1 MAMKPMKAFISLEE
15 GMRILLECVAPIPR
29 TERVGLLDATGR
41 VLAEPF
47 VAGLDVPPF
56 SRAAMDGYAVVAED
70 TFGAGNFTPVR
81 LSLIEVIHAAD
92 IARQK
97 VTRGTCIQVATGAPV
112 PAGADAVVQVEDT
125 ELEGD
130 PGQAGKVKFYK
141 PVYPRQNVSPQGE
154 DIQAGRE
161 VLSPGTR
168 LDPSKIGVLA
178 ALGITQVAVFAKP
191 SVAVI
196 PSGNEIVRP
205 GDPLGPGKI
214 YDINSYTLSAL
225 IREVGGTPSLFP
237 IMQDTLEDV
246 RRTLQEALAC
256 DLAVLSGGSSVGERD
271 VMLEA
276 VESLG
281 EVKFHG
287 IAVKPGKPTLC
298 GVIQG
303 KLILGMPGYPTSCLT
318 NGYGL
323 LIPVLRK
330 LARLPEARAGGIE
343 LPLSRRYTS
352 TIGRHQYLP
361 VRVEHGEVVPVFKE
375 SGAITS
381 MADAEG
387 YIEIPA
393 NVDLVEKG
401 ELVLV
406 KFF

>member
-1 MAMKPMKAFISLEE
+1 MAMKPMKAFISLED
-15 GMRILLECVAPIPR
+15 GMRILLDCVTPITR
-29 TERVGLLDATGR
+29 QERIGLLEATGR
-41 VLAEPF
+41 VLAEPI
-47 VAGLDVPPF
+47 VASMFVPPF
-56 SRAAMDGYAVVAED
+56 PRAAMDGYAVIAEG

-81 LSLIEVIHAAD
+81 LHLVEVIHAAD
-92 IARQK
+92 IAERE
-97 VTRGTCIQVATGAPV
+97 VTRGTCIQVATGSPI
-112 PAGADAVVQVEDT
+112 PKGADAVVQVEDT

-130 PGQAGKVKFYK
+130 SGQAEKVKIYK

-161 VLSPGTR
+161 VLSAGTR

-178 ALGITQVAVFAKP
+178 ALGITQVPVFAKP
-191 SVAVI
+191 TVAVI
-196 PSGNEIVRP
+196 PSGNEIVTP
-205 GDPLGPGKI
+205 GDPLEPGKI
-214 YDINSYTLSAL
+214 YDINSYTLAAL
-225 IREVGGTPSLFP
+225 IQERGGIPRLFP
-237 IMQDTLEDV
+237 IMKDTLEDV
-246 RRTLQEALAC
+246 RRTLCEALAC
-256 DLAVLSGGSSVGERD
+256 DLTVLSGGSSVGERD
-271 VMLEA
+271 VMVEA

-323 LIPVLRK
+323 LVPVLRK
-330 LARLPEARAGGIE
+330 LARLPESRTSGAR
-343 LPLSRRYTS
+343 LPMSRRYTS

-361 VRVEHGEVVPVFKE
+361 VRVEGGEVVPAFKE

-401 ELVLV
+401 EPVLV